1 MKKAIFWD
9 FGDVLVYYDHMRSC
23 RAFSRYCD
31 KSAEEIYQIV
41 FGSQL
46 EEQHYNRG
54 EFTDQEWYA
63 ELSERLGLQNCDYR
77 LFSELWG
84 DIFTPNQKIGEI
96 LDAVDPHILQFVL
109 SNTNGL
115 HFAWARSNIPILASH
130 FSPPDRVILSSEEK
144 SRKPEPHIFER
155 AFARASVHPNDAFFI
170 DDKPANVQAFK
181 DMGGHGF
188 VYSASSTPIEELAAA
203 LRKEGLLSS

>member
-23 RAFSRYCD
+23 RAFSHYCN
-31 KSAEEIYQIV
+31 KSADEIYQIV

-54 EFTDQEWYA
+54 EYSDEEWYA
-63 ELSERLGLQNCDYR
+63 ELSKRLGLQDCNYR
-77 LFSELWG
+77 LFSEIWG
-84 DIFTPNQKIGEI
+84 DIFSPNQKIGEV
-96 LDAVDPHILQFVL
+96 LDVVKPDVSQYVL

-115 HFAWARSNIPILASH
+115 HFAWARSNIPVLASH
-130 FSPPDRVILSSEEK
+130 FSSSDRAILSSDEK
-144 SRKPEPHIFER
+144 SRKPEPRIFER
-155 AFARASVHPNDAFFI
+155 AFARAGVQPENAFFV

-181 DMGGHGF
+181 DMGGNGF
-188 VYSASSTPIEELAAA
+188 VYSASGTPVEELVAA
-203 LRKEGLLSS
+203 LRGAELLN